1 MSVHLTHTPRL
12 IMITYLPRESVQ
24 NMGTLV
30 VKVGGTVLIQEVL
43 SVGSLVSH
51 TQGDYDNIF
60 TQGKVFKTW
69 VH

>member
-1 MSVHLTHTPRL
+1 
-12 IMITYLPRESVQ
+12 
-24 NMGTLV
+24 MGTLV
-30 VKVGGTVLIQEVL
+30 VKVEGTVLIQEVL